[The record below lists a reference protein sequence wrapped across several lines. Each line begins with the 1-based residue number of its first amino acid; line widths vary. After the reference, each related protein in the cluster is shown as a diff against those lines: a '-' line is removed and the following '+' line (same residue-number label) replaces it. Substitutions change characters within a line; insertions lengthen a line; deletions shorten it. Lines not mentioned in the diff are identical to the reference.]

1 MKEKEFVLLIGK
13 KNYLVRVL
21 NEKFSTQYGI
31 VDLSKLKNKK
41 FGDKIKTHSG
51 GEFILVK
58 PNFLDILMKKCKRLP
73 QIITPKDASL
83 ILAYTGVASDA
94 KIVDAGSGSGFLA
107 MFLAYYCGK
116 GKVVTYE
123 RNREFAK
130 TVKKNIE
137 KVGLKNI
144 RVKESDVLKE
154 IQEKNLD
161 LITLD
166 MKDAER
172 MITKS
177 YKSLKLGGWLV
188 VYSPYIEQV
197 KEVANEMKK
206 YFNDIFTVESI
217 VREWQ
222 AGNFTRPK
230 SSGIMHTGFLT
241 FARK

>member
-1 MKEKEFVLLIGK
+1 MKENEFVLLVGK
-13 KNYLVRVL
+13 KNYLVRVS

-31 VDLSKLKNKK
+31 IDLTKLKKKK
-41 FGDKIKTHSG
+41 FGDKIKTHTG
-51 GEFILVK
+51 GSFILVK
-58 PNFLDILMKKCKRLP
+58 PNFLDILTKKCKRLP

-107 MFLAYYCGK
+107 MLLAYYCSK
-116 GKVVTYE
+116 GKIVTYE
-123 RNREFAK
+123 RNKEFAK
-130 TVKKNIE
+130 IVKKNIE

-144 RVKESDVLKE
+144 RVKESDILKE
-154 IQEKNLD
+154 MPEKDLD

-166 MKDAER
+166 MKDAEK
-172 MITKS
+172 MVKNS

-197 KEVANEMKK
+197 KDVVNEMKK
-206 YFNDIFTVESI
+206 YFNDTFTMESV